1 MRQWDGGRGY
11 GGGVGEMRGEEGV
24 ELRSWVGGM
33 KSKGGVG
40 LWLGQGGMWV
50 SRVGQGGGG
59 ALVSGMGAGRKHVGQ
74 GGGSVWVSAADQ
86 WGGCREEACGSV
98 VPCQSV
104 NHSPPPLCTA
114 SLLRT
119 PHPPG
124 DQAIEQAARGAS
136 ECPSWCTGARCQ
148 GEAQSSA
155 LAAFLC
161 PLALLGVGDVC
172 AVSPVLRGTGL
183 RPARL
188 CVFWAT
194 PQRPSPPEAE

>member
-1 MRQWDGGRGY
+1 M
-11 GGGVGEMRGEEGV
+11 GEMRGEEGV
-24 ELRSWVGGM
+24 ELRSWMGAM

-74 GGGSVWVSAADQ
+74 GGGSVWVSVVDQ
-86 WGGCREEACGSV
+86 LGGCREEACGSV

-136 ECPSWCTGARCQ
+136 ECPSWRQVPGRGRSSELCSGCISVPSGSAGGGGCLCCQ
-148 GEAQSSA
+148 PCAAGNWAETSS
-155 LAAFLC
+155 
-161 PLALLGVGDVC
+161 PLRLLGHTSE
-172 AVSPVLRGTGL
+172 AL
-183 RPARL
+183 
-188 CVFWAT
+188 T
-194 PQRPSPPEAE
+194 PGS